1 MPLQHP
7 VLIQLITVIGYC
19 VILNAV
25 TGIKKEIFTL
35 FEAQ

>member
-1 MPLQHP
+1 ML
-7 VLIQLITVIGYC
+7 VQLISVIGHW

-25 TGIKKEIFTL
+25 TAIKKEIFTL